1 MPGGHARALYR
12 LRSGGDVKTVVVDRT
27 GKRDSRPADLSDGEP
42 SRLPEYEYRFG
53 VQPLGELPSEE
64 ALEALAD
71 KMTAPDRPESCD
83 SVIPAGYTYLGQFIF
98 HDITWLKDVDPLKDR
113 ASAVLD
119 LDSVLGNQF
128 RKAEPAGPCP
138 VHGPLRVGLTAQ
150 GKGAPDVT
158 FELPEDLPRKPRLG
172 AVTTEDKEPAG
183 YPLIPDLRND
193 DFLSLAQTHLALI
206 KFYNAIAR
214 WYGFN
219 GQRYAEA
226 GAKRCF
232 VQHFHSVVL
241 HDYLQRL
248 IDPAVYADV
257 MAHGRRIIHP
267 GRITESSFRVPI
279 EFAAAAGRYGHSMIR
294 GQYNWNDIHRDADFE
309 NFYLLSHRNSE
320 PNPKG
325 VKMTKLPREWIID
338 WARFYDFREFLGG
351 ISPPGM
357 TKKIDTRLTA
367 ALRNLPER
375 IREHPEG
382 APPFPPGATFNLAS
396 VTLLKQRHFEMASA
410 QRVIELMNAD
420 LGEQAITAL
429 TEDQISSSDT
439 PELAAVF
446 EKFPELR
453 RKTPIWFYVLKEAEL
468 SGQGNR
474 LGPMGSRIVMETIHA
489 SVDAS
494 QVSILH
500 DAAWSP
506 SLPRRE
512 THRFT
517 MPDLIVFAGNVD
529 PLSTQVDHT
538 E

>member
-1 MPGGHARALYR
+1 
-12 LRSGGDVKTVVVDRT
+12 VDHR
-27 GKRDSRPADLSDGEP
+27 GKRDSGPSDP
-42 SRLPEYEYRFG
+42 TDALLPEYEYRFG
-53 VQPLGELPSEE
+53 VQSAGDLPSAE
-64 ALEALAD
+64 ALEALAE
-71 KMTAPDRPESCD
+71 KMTASDRPESAD

-98 HDITWLKDVDPLKDR
+98 HDITWLKDVDPPEDR
-113 ASAVLD
+113 ASAALD

-138 VHGPLRVGLTAQ
+138 VHGPFRVGLTAH

-158 FELPEDLPRKPRLG
+158 FPLPEDLPRKPRLG
-172 AVTTEDKEPAG
+172 AVAAEDKEPVG

-206 KFYNAIAR
+206 KFYNAVAR

-219 GQRYAEA
+219 GERYSEA

-248 IDPAVYADV
+248 IDPAVYSDV

-267 GRITESSFRVPI
+267 GRISNSSFRVPL

-294 GQYNWNDIHRDADFE
+294 GQYNWNDTHRNADFE

-325 VKMTKLPREWIID
+325 MKMTMLPRDWIID
-338 WARFYDFREFLGG
+338 WARFYDFRQLLGG

-357 TKKIDTRLTA
+357 TKKIDTRLAA
-367 ALRNLPER
+367 ALSRLPER

-382 APPFPPGATFNLAS
+382 EPSPLQDATFNLAS

-410 QRVIELMNAD
+410 QRVIELMNPV
-420 LGEQAITAL
+420 LGERAITPL
-429 TEDQISSSDT
+429 TAGQISSSDT

-446 EKFPELR
+446 GKFPELCS
-453 RKTPIWFYVLKEAEL
+453 KTPIWFYVLKEAEL
-468 SGQGNR
+468 LAQGNR

-489 SVDAS
+489 AIDAS
-494 QVSILH
+494 RLSILH
-500 DAAWSP
+500 DSTWSP
-506 SLPRRE
+506 SLPRQE

-529 PLSTQVDHT
+529 PLGTQADHT